1 MAPIPNPNTSDY
13 VWYSTTGPN
22 NNLDPITE
30 ARLEELL
37 QEGPERIIGRA
48 EDNTWYQRFV
58 SPTTSTGPSLIEVLQ
73 KMEGLYTEIQ
83 VLERRVAQLESEKAV
98 GKRFLQKTKSE

>member
-1 MAPIPNPNTSDY
+1 MAPIPQRPSVSIPVWVNTTATDNS
-13 VWYSTTGPN
+13 
-22 NNLDPITE
+22 LDPITE
-30 ARLEELL
+30 ARLEELM
-37 QEGPERIIGRA
+37 QEGAERIVGRP

-58 SPTTSTGPSLIEVLQ
+58 SPSTSPSLIEVLQ

-83 VLERRVAQLESEKAV
+83 VLERRVSQLEAEKAL